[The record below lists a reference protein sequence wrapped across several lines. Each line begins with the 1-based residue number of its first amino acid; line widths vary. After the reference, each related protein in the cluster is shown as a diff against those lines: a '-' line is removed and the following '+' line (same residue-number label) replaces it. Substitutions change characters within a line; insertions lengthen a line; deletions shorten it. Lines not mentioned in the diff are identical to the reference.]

1 MKNVLVV
8 GSAVVDVIINLDH
21 LPGKEEDVHVL
32 SQQMSLGGCAYNT
45 FEIIRHFDVPCI
57 PFFPVGTGIYGHFV
71 RTHPQLSYHK
81 PLSRAMLSRNHRQRA
96 AIPYIGASSQLL
108 PARWTRL
115 RPCTPA

>member
-45 FEIIRHFDVPCI
+45 FEIIRHFAVPCI
-57 PFFPVGTGIYGHFV
+57 PFFPVGTGIYWQKKG
-71 RTHPQLSYHK
+71 
-81 PLSRAMLSRNHRQRA
+81 
-96 AIPYIGASSQLL
+96 
-108 PARWTRL
+108 
-115 RPCTPA
+115 